1 MAYLKMDST
10 PAAQYRRMQAACQI
24 VAKRARERSSVNK
37 KSHVI
42 TSIGFDKGPGLPFF
56 CERPFGRG

>member
-24 VAKRARERSSVNK
+24 AAKRARERASVNK
-37 KSHVI
+37 KSYVI